1 VSAALVAAVER
12 AIAQAEVAHPGAGE
26 SWEAELAR
34 SVAADVAG
42 ASSLSAKVAA
52 GKLLTETLRGL
63 GVAFGGARPAAK
75 RDAPVDVGGDRVD
88 DLARKRRRRRAA
100 A

>member
-1 VSAALVAAVER
+1 MSVALVAAVER
-12 AIAQAEVAHPGAGE
+12 AIAQAEVASPGAGE

-52 GKLLTETLRGL
+52 GKLLTETLGRL
-63 GVAFGGARPAAK
+63 GVSTAAPAAK
-75 RDAPVDVGGDRVD
+75 PDAPVEVGGDRLD
-88 DLARKRRRRRAA
+88 ALARKRRKRIAA

>member
-1 VSAALVAAVER
+1 MSEALAAAVER
-12 AIAQAEVAHPGAGE
+12 AIADAETASPGAAE

-34 SVAADVAG
+34 SLAADVQG

-52 GKLLTETLRGL
+52 GKLLTETLGRL
-63 GVAFGGARPAAK
+63 GVAATGAQSAAK
-75 RDAPVDVGGDRVD
+75 SSGAAEVGGDRLD
-88 DLARKRRRRRAA
+88 DLARRRRRRTAA

>member
-1 VSAALVAAVER
+1 MSTALAAAVER
-12 AIAQAEVAHPGAGE
+12 AIAQADTASPGAGQ

-34 SVAADVAG
+34 SLAADVQG

-52 GKLLTETLRGL
+52 GKLLTDTLARL
-63 GVAFGGARPAAK
+63 GVTTGAPTKA
-75 RDAPVDVGGDRVD
+75 DGDVEVGGDRLD
-88 DLARKRRRRRAA
+88 ALSRRRRRRIAA

>member
-1 VSAALVAAVER
+1 MSAALAAAVER
-12 AIAQAEVAHPGAGE
+12 AIAQAEVARPGAAE

-34 SVAADVAG
+34 SLAADVEG
-42 ASSLSAKVAA
+42 ASSLSAKVSA
-52 GKLLTETLRGL
+52 GKLLTETLGRL
-63 GVAFGGARPAAK
+63 GVSAAGAQPAATG
-75 RDAPVDVGGDRVD
+75 DAPVEVGGDRLD

>member
-12 AIAQAEVAHPGAGE
+12 AIAQADTARPGAGE

-34 SVAADVAG
+34 SLAADVQG

-52 GKLLTETLRGL
+52 GKLLTETLARL
-63 GVAFGGARPAAK
+63 GITTASAPAA
-75 RDAPVDVGGDRVD
+75 DVEVGGDRLD
-88 DLARKRRRRRAA
+88 ELKRRRRKRVASA
-100 A
+100 